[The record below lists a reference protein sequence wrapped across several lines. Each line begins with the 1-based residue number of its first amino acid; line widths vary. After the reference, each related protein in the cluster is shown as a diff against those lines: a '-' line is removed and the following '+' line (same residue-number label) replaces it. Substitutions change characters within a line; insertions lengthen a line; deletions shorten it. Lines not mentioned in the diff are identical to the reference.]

1 LSDDQIESIAGEI
14 DGQIDDAVESYEE
27 QRQKL
32 SDQAQAMFDHVYA
45 TRSPYLEEQRQQF
58 LQGWGHHEG
67 DVHA

>member
-1 LSDDQIESIAGEI
+1 
-14 DGQIDDAVESYEE
+14 
-27 QRQKL
+27 
-32 SDQAQAMFDHVYA
+32 MFDHVYA